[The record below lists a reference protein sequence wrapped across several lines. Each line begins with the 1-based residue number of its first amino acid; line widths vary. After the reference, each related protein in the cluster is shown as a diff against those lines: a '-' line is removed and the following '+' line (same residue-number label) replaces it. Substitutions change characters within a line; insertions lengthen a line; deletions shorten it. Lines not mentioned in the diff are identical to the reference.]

1 MKFIFFLLFCCPT
14 FLAQQVSYNTCKGAV
29 NAPVESSFSLPFL
42 AKKSSNDIW
51 VFFNAPHDGLLNLM
65 LSCKDLGSTDVK
77 ALYYISKND
86 FCDTNIAGRGYA
98 FSLSKNENIQ
108 ITLVQNQTLTMHLM
122 APKKFK
128 ENVLFESRF
137 TKINQKETLVDLKYS
152 NELPIYTLYIRDKT
166 SNEPV
171 VGKIYL
177 QGSNDVAGTYFASN
191 LQINIKQK
199 IKKGSVKIEAPGYFP
214 FEITEQGIPINESF
228 IDTFYLQKFEVG
240 TLSKLEKVY
249 FNAGLAQITE
259 DSYPQLNRLR
269 DLMVLNPN
277 IAIEIHGHVNIDE
290 NSDKKAQKL
299 SKQRALMV
307 KNYLITSGVDANRLI
322 AIGFGGTKP
331 IYAQPQNEGQKEANR
346 RVEILIR
353 NY

>member
-1 MKFIFFLLFCCPT
+1 MKFILFLLFCCPS
-14 FLAQQVSYNTCKGAV
+14 FFAQQDSYNTCKGAI

-42 AKKSSNDIW
+42 AKKTSNDIW
-51 VFFNAPHDGLLNLM
+51 VFFNAPHDGWLNLM
-65 LSCKDLGSTDVK
+65 LTCENLGPTEIT
-77 ALYYISKND
+77 ALYYISENGV
-86 FCDTNIAGRGYA
+86 CDTNMVESGAA
-98 FSLSKNENIQ
+98 FSMLKNKNLDFQ
-108 ITLVQNQTLTMHLM
+108 LTQNQTLIIHLI

-128 ENVLFESRF
+128 EAVIFKSGF

-152 NELPIYTLYIRDKT
+152 NEVPAYTLYIRDKT

-171 VGKIYL
+171 VGKVYL
-177 QGSNDVAGTYFASN
+177 QGSNDIAGTYFASH
-191 LQINIKQK
+191 LQININQK
-199 IKKGSVKIEAPGYFP
+199 IRKGSVKIEAPGYFP
-214 FEITEQGIPINESF
+214 LEISEQGIPINENF

-269 DLMVLNPN
+269 DLLVLNPN
-277 IAIEIHGHVNIDE
+277 IAIEIHGHVNLDE

-307 KNYLITSGVDANRLI
+307 KNYLIKSGVDAKRLI
-322 AIGFGGTKP
+322 ALGFGGTKP
-331 IYAQPQNEGQKEANR
+331 IYAQPQNESQKEANR